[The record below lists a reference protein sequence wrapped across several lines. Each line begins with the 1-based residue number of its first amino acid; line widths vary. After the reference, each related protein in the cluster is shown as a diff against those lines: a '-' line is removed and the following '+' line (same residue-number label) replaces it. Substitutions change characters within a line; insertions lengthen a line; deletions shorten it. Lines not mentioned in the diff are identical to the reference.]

1 MTKPEADSD
10 PPAKEPSSEPADDAS
25 GERATPEATGDD
37 RISSMADD
45 PTAVWDGDALAS
57 AGFDV
62 KSGKMIEPKPAK
74 TAREDTPRPPP
85 RRGLSWPVTIILAI
99 VVGLA
104 VYFAVLLL
112 K

>member
-1 MTKPEADSD
+1 VTKPEADSD
-10 PPAKEPSSEPADDAS
+10 PPSKEASEPTPDDAS

-62 KSGKMIEPKPAK
+62 KSGKMIEPKPAPS
-74 TAREDTPRPPP
+74 RSEDTPKPPP